1 MIYNIVEVFY
11 FMSKIINLKYQIKED
26 LDFIMGAEQ
35 KNIDEL
41 SKATGISRNT
51 IYEILDTNSTTSS
64 VYEKFYSY
72 IYNVGYR
79 INSVKEDLLKET
91 NINKVL
97 FHGSKN
103 GLEEICS
110 EGSRENCDFGKGFYV
125 GETYEQAL
133 AFVCENKN
141 SSVYSFA
148 CSFEGLNVL
157 EFDCSLEWMLSIC
170 HYRRTL
176 KDYDNSIKVQKLIEK
191 IEAADVII
199 APIADNRMFYI
210 MTLFAEGEI
219 NADVALHS
227 LSASKLGKQYIF
239 KTEKSIEKIS
249 PIERY
254 CLCQEEKND
263 CIKKLSQRTLEIE
276 TKLKLAKREFSN
288 GLYIEELLK

>member
-1 MIYNIVEVFY
+1 MV
-11 FMSKIINLKYQIKED
+11 IIENLRYKIKED
-26 LDFIMGAEQ
+26 LEFIMGAEQ

-41 SKATGISRNT
+41 SKLTGISRNT
-51 IYEILDTNSTTSS
+51 IYEILDTNRTTSS

-72 IYNVGYR
+72 IYNIGYR

-91 NINKVL
+91 NFNKVL

-103 GLEEICS
+103 GLDRICP
-110 EGSRENCDFGKGFYV
+110 EGSRDNCDFGKGFYL

-133 AFVCENKN
+133 SFVCENKN
-141 SSVYSFA
+141 SSVYSFI
-148 CSFEGLNVL
+148 CTFEGLNVL
-157 EFDCSLEWMLSIC
+157 EFDCSLDWMLSIC

-176 KDYDNSIKVQKLIEK
+176 KGYDNSLKIQELIQK
-191 IEAADVII
+191 IEDADVII

-239 KTEKSIEKIS
+239 KTKRSIERIKTV
-249 PIERY
+249 EKY
-254 CLCQEEKND
+254 YLCQEEKND
-263 CIKKLSQRTLEIE
+263 SIAKLSKRTLEIE
-276 TKLKLAKREFSN
+276 TKLKLAKREFRN